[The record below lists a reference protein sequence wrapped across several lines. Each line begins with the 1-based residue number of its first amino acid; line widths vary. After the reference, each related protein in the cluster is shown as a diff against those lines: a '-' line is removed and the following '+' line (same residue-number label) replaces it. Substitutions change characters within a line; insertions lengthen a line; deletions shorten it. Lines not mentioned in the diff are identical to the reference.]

1 MGEQQPEQTQA
12 RRRLSTAIA
21 MLLFSSHRLPG
32 VRGYELRRRLGK
44 NYLKVIETLNHR
56 LEPLGLRVKIIFEAG
71 SEGGSQED
79 YDRARYFITLN
90 EPLSLS
96 EIVAAGWRID
106 ELAVLSSTLAL
117 LFSRG
122 GKAPLR
128 DIVEVLE
135 AKLPKWRVESSIERF
150 IRKGYLFKDEEG
162 VLHVGWRAI
171 AEVGQKELISAAV
184 AASSA
189 HNDQPST
196 ETSSEGSSSPPQQ

>member
-1 MGEQQPEQTQA
+1 MGEQQPEQSQA
-12 RRRLSTAIA
+12 KRRLSTAIA

-56 LEPLGLRVKIIFEAG
+56 LEPLGLKVKILFEAG
-71 SEGGSQED
+71 SDGGSPED
-79 YDRARYFITLN
+79 YDRARYFITLS

-106 ELAVLSSTLAL
+106 ELAVLAASLAL

-122 GKAPLR
+122 GKAPSR
-128 DIVEVLE
+128 DIIEVLE
-135 AKLPKWRVESSIERF
+135 AKLPRWRVEASIERF
-150 IRKGYLFKDEEG
+150 IRRGYLFKDEDG

-171 AEVGQKELISAAV
+171 AEVGQKELVRAV
-184 AASSA
+184 AEAGTTQA
-189 HNDQPST
+189 DQPAT
-196 ETSSEGSSSPPQQ
+196 GTSSGESSSPPG